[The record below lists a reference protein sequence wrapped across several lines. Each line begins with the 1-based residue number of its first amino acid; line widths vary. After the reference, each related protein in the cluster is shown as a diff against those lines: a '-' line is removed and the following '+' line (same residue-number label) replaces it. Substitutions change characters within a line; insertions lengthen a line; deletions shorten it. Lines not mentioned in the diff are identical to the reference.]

1 MTNLE
6 KLYQSISNLKEL
18 GLPLHEETLKAM
30 DNFLVLE
37 KMEILVNWR

>member
-18 GLPLHEETLKAM
+18 GLTLHEEILKDV
-30 DNFLVLE
+30 DN
-37 KMEILVNWR
+37 